1 MQRMTLRLPSF
12 KTLALTLAGF
22 AITCLLFSWQVMP
35 RILQS
40 QAEKYIAEKTGHHLT
55 MDRPQFNPFK
65 ISLRLSGVHLTQHGG
80 EPLLAFREL
89 VVDFSAAS
97 LFRHALVFDN
107 IRLDSLDA
115 TAVLL
120 PDGKLNWTGLID
132 AFRGK
137 EQTPGSPLPRF
148 DIHRFVLSHARLDF
162 SDRRITPAFVT
173 RVEPIDLELTEISSL
188 PDDMGQYRIS
198 ARTSFGANLAWH
210 GEATLEPLAVR
221 GGFSVEHANLASLA
235 AYMQNSSPVMP
246 TRGLASLSAD
256 YRLGYASGKLEVNL
270 EHMAAKLTGLEL
282 EQRAGPAVSVGA
294 IEASGGSFDLARN
307 NFALGKIDV
316 SRLSLRRGS
325 DITPNTLELGS
336 FAAGD
341 IRINLA
347 AQKAS
352 VGSIAI
358 KDGRIRATR
367 AADGRIDIVD
377 TLQALSAKQKPA
389 TPEKSR
395 WRYRVEKL
403 ELAGFGAD
411 FRDETVTPAAQ
422 LSLENIALGMKGISE
437 DGNAAVPLH
446 ASFKT
451 AGGGSFDAE
460 GSVIPAL
467 PAADIQLKLT
477 ELDITPAQ
485 PYLFAVAKLKL
496 KGGRLS
502 TEGHAAYN
510 AHGIDYRGNFVLHDL
525 NVAEADTGELF
536 LACKSLSS
544 RSFAATSTSLAID
557 ELTLNGLDTKLIINK
572 DKSVSFTHILRQS
585 AATPASPPAAKSK
598 PFSVNIDRMRFNK
611 GEMDYADYSLFMPFA
626 TRIHDLTGTVTNLS
640 SRPGALAQLKLDGQV
655 DDYGLA
661 RATGQLDLFHPTN
674 AMDLKVVFHNL
685 EMKRLTPYSATFAG
699 RKITSGKLSLDLEY
713 KIKQRQLQGKN
724 QIVMEQLTLGERV
737 ESPEAKN
744 LPLDLAIGILQDSN
758 GRIDLGLPM
767 SGNLE
772 DPEFSYGGIV
782 WKAIEN
788 VISKI
793 VTAPFRALGALFG
806 EENKFENIIFEAGDA
821 ALAPPEREKL
831 VQLADALGKRPAL
844 SLTIQGVY
852 AESDRIALQDRMLR
866 RIVAQKSGQ
875 HLDNGEDPGPLAM
888 RQPRTQ
894 SALEN
899 IFSDKLGSAE
909 LAAYK
914 AGFRQVN
921 PGKLEEST
929 ADKVVSKL
937 TGLFHKNRILSEQ
950 ELAPMK
956 GADFYTILF
965 ERLRNG
971 VVVDQDRLLALA
983 TARGAATAAALKA
996 AGAPL
1001 GRLSVLPA
1009 GKIETE
1015 GPDVP
1020 IKLVLGS
1027 NAKAITGHLP

>member
-1 MQRMTLRLPSF
+1 MPRMTLRLPSC
-12 KTLALTLAGF
+12 KTLALTLSGVIIA
-22 AITCLLFSWQVMP
+22 CLLFSWQVMP
-35 RILQS
+35 RILQT

-65 ISLRLSGVHLTQHGG
+65 ISLRLSGLRLTQSDG

-89 VVDFSAAS
+89 VVDLSAAS
-97 LFRHALVFDN
+97 LFRHALVFDD
-107 IRLDSLDA
+107 IRLDGLDA

-120 PDGKLNWTGLID
+120 PDGKLNWAGLID
-132 AFRGK
+132 AFKGK

-173 RVEPIDLELTEISSL
+173 RVEPIDLELMEISSL

-210 GEATLEPLAVR
+210 GEVSLEPLAVR
-221 GGFSVEHANLASLA
+221 GGFSVEHANPASLA
-235 AYMQNSSPVMP
+235 AYIQNSSPVVP

-256 YRLGYASGKLEVNL
+256 YRLGYASGKLTVNL

-282 EQRAGPAVSVGA
+282 QQRTGPAVSVGA
-294 IEASGGSFDLARN
+294 IEASGGSFDLAHN
-307 NFALGKIDV
+307 NFALGRIDV
-316 SRLSLRRGS
+316 SRLSLRRS
-325 DITPNTLELGS
+325 KDITPNALELGS
-336 FAAGD
+336 FAARD
-341 IRINLA
+341 IRVNLA
-347 AQKAS
+347 ARKAS

-377 TLQALSAKQKPA
+377 TLQALSAQQEPA
-389 TPEKSR
+389 TPVLHP
-395 WRYRVEKL
+395 WHYRVEKL

-422 LSLENIALGMKGISE
+422 LSLENIELGMKGISE
-437 DGNAAVPLH
+437 DGNAAQ
-446 ASFKT
+446 
-451 AGGGSFDAE
+451 GN
-460 GSVIPAL
+460 VIPAL
-467 PAADIQLKLT
+467 PAADIRLKLT

-502 TEGHAAYN
+502 TEGHASYN
-510 AHGIDYRGNFVLHDL
+510 THGVGYQGNFVLQDL

-536 LACKSLSS
+536 LAWKSLSS

-572 DKSVSFTHILRQS
+572 DKSVSFKHILRQS

-640 SRPGALAQLKLDGQV
+640 SQPGALAQLKLDGQV

-661 RATGQLDLFHPTN
+661 RATGQVDLFHPTS
-674 AMDLKVVFHNL
+674 AMNLKVVFRNL
-685 EMKRLTPYSATFAG
+685 EMERLTPYSATFAG

-772 DPEFSYGGIV
+772 DPEFSYSGII

-852 AESDRIALQDRMLR
+852 AESDRVALQDRMLR
-866 RIVAQKSGQ
+866 RTVAQKSGQ
-875 HLDNGEDPGPLAM
+875 PLDNGEDPGPLSM
-888 RQPRTQ
+888 RQPKIQ

-899 IFSDKLGSAE
+899 IFSDKLGRAE

-921 PGKLEEST
+921 PGKMEEST
-929 ADKVVSKL
+929 TDKVVSKL
-937 TGLFHKNRILSEQ
+937 TGLFHENRILSEQ
-950 ELAPMK
+950 ELAHIK

-965 ERLRNG
+965 ERLRDG

-983 TARGAATAAALKA
+983 TARGEATAAALKA

-1020 IKLVLGS
+1020 IKLILGS
-1027 NAKAITGHLP
+1027 NAKAITGHIP